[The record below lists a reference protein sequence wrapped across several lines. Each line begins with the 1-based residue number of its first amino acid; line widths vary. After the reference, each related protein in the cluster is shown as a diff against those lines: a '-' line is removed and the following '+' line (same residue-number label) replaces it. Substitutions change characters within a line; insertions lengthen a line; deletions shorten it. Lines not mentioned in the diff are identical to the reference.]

1 MVVIAYNLE
10 SWKQEAT
17 PAHWPDSLD
26 CNLSSKAVRDLDSDK
41 TKQ

>member
-1 MVVIAYNLE
+1 MVVIAYTLE

-26 CNLSSKAVRDLDSDK
+26 YNVSSKEVRDLDSDK